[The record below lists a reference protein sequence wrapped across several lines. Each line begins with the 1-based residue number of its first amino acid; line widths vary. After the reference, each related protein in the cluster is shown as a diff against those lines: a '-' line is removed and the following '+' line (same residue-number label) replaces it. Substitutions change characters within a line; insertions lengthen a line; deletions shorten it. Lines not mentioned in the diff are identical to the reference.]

1 MKKPALLA
9 SLVMGLVYC
18 SVSFAPPAVLAA
30 SGSGQALEI
39 APPLLVL
46 SADPGKT
53 IRTQIK
59 LRDISKTQLLVTSQV
74 NDFVAA
80 GEDGTPKI
88 ITGSDPNNPFTVRD
102 WITPVPSL
110 LLSPQQ
116 IQAVNIAIAVP
127 ANAAPGGHY
136 GVIRFTGT
144 PPKISGTGVSLNASL
159 GALVLLTVKG
169 DLKDSL
175 SVAEFSANKDGNK
188 SSLFESAPVDFTARI
203 KNDGNV
209 QEQPIGHITVKNMF
223 GKSVATLN
231 VNIPPHNVLPD
242 SIRKFE
248 SELGSSTI
256 GNKRLFGRYTATL
269 TLGYGTVKPK
279 TLTDSISF
287 WVIPYKTIAAIV
299 VFLIIAFFVLKSMI
313 RRYNRRI
320 ISRAQGVSRPPAGPP
335 PVKKTAR
342 RRFRR
347 KK

>member
-9 SLVMGLVYC
+9 LSVLGLVYC
-18 SVSFAPPAVLAA
+18 LMEFAAPVALAA
-30 SGSGQALEI
+30 TSTGSGQALEI
-39 APPLLVL
+39 APPLIVL
-46 SADPGKT
+46 SASPGQT
-53 IRTQIK
+53 IKTQIK
-59 LRDISKTQLLVTSQV
+59 LRDISKTQLLVTNQV

-88 ITGSDPNNPFTVRD
+88 ITGDDSNNPFTVKN

-110 LLSPQQ
+110 VLSPQQ
-116 IQAVNIAIAVP
+116 IETLNVTISVP
-127 ANAAPGGHY
+127 PGASPGGHY

-144 PPKISGTGVSLNASL
+144 PPKLEGTGVSLNASL

-175 SVAEFSANKDGNK
+175 SVAEFSANSGGKK
-188 SSLFESAPVDFTARI
+188 SSLFESAPISFVARI

-209 QEQPIGHITVKNMF
+209 QEQPMGHITVKDMF
-223 GKSVATLN
+223 GKNVATLN
-231 VNIPPHNVLPD
+231 VNIPPHNVLPA

-248 SELGSSTI
+248 SQLGSSTI

-269 TLGYGTVKPK
+269 TLGYGTVKPH

-287 WVIPYKTIAAIV
+287 WVIPYKLIAAIV
-299 VFLIIAFFVLKSMI
+299 VFLIIAFFVLRVMI

-320 ISRAQGVSRPPAGPP
+320 ISRAQGSSQRPPA
-335 PVKKTAR
+335 KKTGKK